1 MTDTVDQQIIRRLQ
15 GEFPLVSAPY
25 RVLADEIGIAE
36 AELLARLQRMKTA
49 GILRKMGA
57 VLQHRV
63 AGFHGNALCC
73 WQVPAAAVAGVVAQ
87 LVGRPA
93 ISHVYL
99 RQPQEQW
106 PYNLYT
112 VFHAHMREECLAQ
125 IERTAQELNL
135 TDYRVL
141 FSRKNWKRSQLVLLR
156 ESSEE

>member
-1 MTDTVDQQIIRRLQ
+1 VTDTVDQQIIRRLQ